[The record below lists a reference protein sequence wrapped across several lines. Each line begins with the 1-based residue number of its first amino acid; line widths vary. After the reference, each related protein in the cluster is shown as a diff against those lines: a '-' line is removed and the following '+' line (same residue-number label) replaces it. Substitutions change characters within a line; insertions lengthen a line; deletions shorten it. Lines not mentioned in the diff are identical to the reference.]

1 MNSQSEL
8 FHDIRLVFNLRYN
21 RKPQALKRDS
31 VFSRDFG
38 LSIST
43 QTNFLNDLGNIY
55 RIQLSPDDLPEQF
68 NLHQLAE
75 VISKKKNKNASL
87 Q

>member
-21 RKPQALKRDS
+21 RKPQALRHDS
-31 VFSRDFG
+31 IFCKEFG

-43 QTNFLNDLGNIY
+43 QTSFLNDLGNIY

-75 VISKKKNKNASL
+75 VISKKKNRNTSH